1 MDLLSKLP
9 KKLQEEVQ
17 KKIKEYKMNK
27 KEAEEFIKLV
37 YEEYNNK
44 KVDVYEPIGLVTA
57 HSLSEPATQMVIDT
71 FHYAGVAELNLTNS
85 LPRIIEILDA
95 KTKPKVLTMEIYFKD
110 KVSLEEA
117 KRYSL
122 EIKEVLLE
130 ELIKEI
136 NLDIYENQVIMKV
149 NKKAL
154 NEYGLDI
161 KELEKTLK
169 NKIKKFEVEV
179 SQNTI
184 YVKAKKKLKLRE
196 LFLLKEKLK
205 KLIIKG
211 IEGIRNVII
220 TENEQGEIFLIT
232 EGSNLKK
239 VLMLPFVDATRT
251 ISNDIFEIYEVL
263 GIEAVRNYIKRELE
277 RVYIDQQGL
286 EVDRRYFSLVAD
298 ALTVNG
304 YITGITRHGLAAM
317 KKSVLAKIVFE
328 TPRNFLIEDS
338 LTGNQDNFKTVAENV
353 IVNQKVPVGTG
364 LVKTIFKLNE
374 QNQTEE

>member
-1 MDLLSKLP
+1 MDFLSQLP
-9 KKLQEEVQ
+9 KKLQDDVK

-27 KEAEEFIKLV
+27 DEAEKFIKAV
-37 YEEYNNK
+37 YEEYKNRK
-44 KVDVYEPIGLVTA
+44 IDVFEPIGLVTA

-71 FHYAGVAELNLTNS
+71 FHYAGVAELNLMNS

-95 KTKPKVLTMEIYFKD
+95 KSKPRILSMEIYFNK

-122 EIKEVLLE
+122 EIKELLLE
-130 ELIKEI
+130 ELIREI
-136 NLDIYENQVIMKV
+136 NIDIYENQVIMRI

-154 NEYGLDI
+154 NEFDLDL
-161 KELEKTLK
+161 KELEKILK
-169 NKIKKFEVEV
+169 NKVKKFEIEV
-179 SQNTI
+179 SQNNI
-184 YVKAKKKLKLRE
+184 FVKSKKKLKLRE

-211 IEGIRNVII
+211 VKGIRNVII
-220 TENEQGEIFLIT
+220 TENEEGEIFLVT
-232 EGSNLKK
+232 EGSNLKE
-239 VLMLPFVDATRT
+239 VLKLPFVDAKRT
-251 ISNDIFEIYEVL
+251 ITNDIFEIYEVL
-263 GIEAVRNYIKRELE
+263 GIEAVRNYIKKELE
-277 RVYIDQQGL
+277 RIYIDQQGL
-286 EVDRRYFSLVAD
+286 EVDKRYFSLVAD

-338 LTGNQDNFKTVAENV
+338 LKGNQDNFKTVAENV

-364 LVKTIFKLNE
+364 LVKTIFKLDDKKE
-374 QNQTEE
+374 KE